1 MSASRDRLQA
11 VLDDELRRWQAKSY
25 DELIALDD
33 PLGYEL
39 EGGFQVEVN
48 VLERMPEYVHVG
60 VAVDDGTFLRS
71 CVPLTSSV
79 IVRRSPKSSL
89 TDVPAAPDLM

>member
-1 MSASRDRLQA
+1 MSASREQLQA
-11 VLDDELRRWQAKSY
+11 VLDGELRRWQAKSY

-48 VLERMPEYVHVG
+48 VLERLPEYVHVG
-60 VAVDDGTFLRS
+60 VAVDDGTFVRA
-71 CVPLTSSV
+71 CVPLSSSV
-79 IVRRSPKSSL
+79 IVRCSPKHQL
-89 TDVPAAPDLM
+89 TDESSATDL